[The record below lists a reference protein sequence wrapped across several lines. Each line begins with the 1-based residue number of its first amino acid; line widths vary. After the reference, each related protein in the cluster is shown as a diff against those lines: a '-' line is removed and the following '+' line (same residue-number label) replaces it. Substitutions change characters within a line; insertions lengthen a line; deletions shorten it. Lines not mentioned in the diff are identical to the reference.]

1 MTNTLHRRG
10 SAKELERDYVLKCS
24 VSEKHRKGAR
34 EKIRTFVEIVRRHGP
49 VAVRLPDGGTPDVHE
64 FVFDNPDAIRAALA
78 ELKDADLGVS
88 VVVSGLI
95 DQVGRCCR
103 EAGLALH
110 TVEHSLGVM
119 GKRERLPAADIVAI
133 GSLCGHGMV
142 SHNLIAK
149 VAELLKTRRLTAEAA
164 VAYLAKP
171 CTCGVFNPQRAQEIL
186 ERLRAGTQPDGG
198 RG

>member
-10 SAKELERDYVLKCS
+10 SRAQLERDYVLKCS

-34 EKIRTFVEIVRRHGP
+34 ENIKTFVDIVRRHGP
-49 VAVRLPDGGTPDVHE
+49 VAVRLPDGSTPDVHE
-64 FVFDNPDAIRAALA
+64 FVFDNPDAIGAALA
-78 ELKDADLGVS
+78 ELKEADLGVS

-95 DQVGRCCR
+95 DEVGRCCR
-103 EAGLALH
+103 DAGLALH

-119 GKRERLPAADIVAI
+119 GKRERLPNADVVAI

-149 VAELLKTRRLTAEAA
+149 IADLVKARRLTIEAA

-171 CTCGVFNPQRAQEIL
+171 CTCGVFNPQRAEEIL
-186 ERLRAGTQPDGG
+186 ERLRVGAQTD
-198 RG
+198 